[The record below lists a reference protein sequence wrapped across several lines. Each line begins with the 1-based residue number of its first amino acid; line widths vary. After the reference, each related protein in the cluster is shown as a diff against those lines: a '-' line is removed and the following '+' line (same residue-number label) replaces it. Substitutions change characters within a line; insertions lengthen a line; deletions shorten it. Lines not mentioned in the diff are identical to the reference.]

1 MTYDSDSRTGQA
13 YLTDALLWI
22 AGAPL
27 ALLDAA
33 YLAYAAPPITPSAP
47 ETLVVWVLA
56 LVGLALL
63 AWGLLSS
70 ALAHLATLRLA
81 PAGLRRA
88 TRFLVT
94 RFGTSLSRS
103 LLARAGASALIGS
116 AMLTA
121 APIGAAVSMAD
132 PMRALA
138 PARARRER
146 DRLVPNRVTRNLVAL
161 RRPAGASRR
170 VARCARAEDRRPQAN
185 SARPTRARTHTTS
198 VSGALG
204 VIGGAA

>member
-1 MTYDSDSRTGQA
+1 MASAIDQRVSPGATVWVWGGSLAPREAASGGA
-13 YLTDALLWI
+13 EEG
-22 AGAPL
+22 AGATVGDE
-27 ALLDAA
+27 AGVASVA
-33 YLAYAAPPITPSAP
+33 SC
-47 ETLVVWVLA
+47 
-56 LVGLALL
+56 GLAP
-63 AWGLLSS
+63 GLGEASGVS
-70 ALAHLATLRLA
+70 AHVRDM
-81 PAGLRRA
+81 
-88 TRFLVT
+88 
-94 RFGTSLSRS
+94 S
-103 LLARAGASALIGS
+103 GASASRGE
-116 AMLTA
+116 ARA

>member
-1 MTYDSDSRTGQA
+1 MWASSAPGRMASAIDQRVSPGATVWVWGGSLAPREAASGGA
-13 YLTDALLWI
+13 EEG
-22 AGAPL
+22 AGATVGDE
-27 ALLDAA
+27 AGVASVA
-33 YLAYAAPPITPSAP
+33 SC
-47 ETLVVWVLA
+47 
-56 LVGLALL
+56 GLAP
-63 AWGLLSS
+63 GLGEALGASCGLGPGLGEASGVS
-70 ALAHLATLRLA
+70 AHVRDM
-81 PAGLRRA
+81 
-88 TRFLVT
+88 
-94 RFGTSLSRS
+94 S
-103 LLARAGASALIGS
+103 GASASRGE
-116 AMLTA
+116 ARA

-185 SARPTRARTHTTS
+185 SATPTRARTHTTS